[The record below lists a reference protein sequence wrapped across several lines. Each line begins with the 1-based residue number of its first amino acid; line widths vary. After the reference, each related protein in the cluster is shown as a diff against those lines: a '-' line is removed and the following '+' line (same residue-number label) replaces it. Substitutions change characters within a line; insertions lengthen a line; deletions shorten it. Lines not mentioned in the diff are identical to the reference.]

1 MRAKKTVIQR
11 RGRIV
16 LAQYE
21 YTECDKRKCVYA
33 VSYGDS
39 KFNNFSFTG
48 RDLFVTDE
56 IQLAIDNVAIRTNV

>member
-21 YTECDKRKCVYA
+21 YTEYGKRKCVYV

-39 KFNNFSFTG
+39 KFSNFSFIG

-56 IQLAIDNVAIRTNV
+56 IQLAVDNVAIRTNV